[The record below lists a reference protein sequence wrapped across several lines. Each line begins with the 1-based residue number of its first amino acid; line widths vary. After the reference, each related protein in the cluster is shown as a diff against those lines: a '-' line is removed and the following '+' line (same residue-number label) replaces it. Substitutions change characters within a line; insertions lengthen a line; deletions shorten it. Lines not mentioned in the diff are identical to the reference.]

1 VNATEVR
8 RALARSFTGGAT
20 DDHAWRGSVGI
31 GEAEVSVDVLT
42 GADGRPYVHV
52 ASPVTSADR
61 PAPRVARLLV
71 IENGELVLGRFAHI
85 VEAEVRA
92 HGAADPFYRDIDP
105 EVFGRAVVGAVY
117 EATSHFLVDP
127 DVDLEA
133 LIRGL
138 CAIFA
143 PET

>member
-1 VNATEVR
+1 MRYCAS
-8 RALARSFTGGAT
+8 RAQLARVLLVE
-20 DDHAWRGSVGI
+20 SVGVNLAVE
-31 GEAEVSVDVLT
+31 EA
-42 GADGRPYVHV
+42 RH
-52 ASPVTSADR
+52 R
-61 PAPRVARLLV
+61 
-71 IENGELVLGRFAHI
+71 VLGRFAHI

-92 HGAADPFYRDIDP
+92 HGAGDPFYGEIDP

-127 DVDLEA
+127 EVDLEA

-143 PET
+143 PETAPDPLA

>member
-1 VNATEVR
+1 MAQD
-8 RALARSFTGGAT
+8 TGSGA
-20 DDHAWRGSVGI
+20 VGGI
-31 GEAEVSVDVLT
+31 L
-42 GADGRPYVHV
+42 H
-52 ASPVTSADR
+52 
-61 PAPRVARLLV
+61 
-71 IENGELVLGRFAHI
+71 H
-85 VEAEVRA
+85 
-92 HGAADPFYRDIDP
+92 P